1 MIRTVVVVALTLAY
15 LLLMGMPVVIYAIM
29 SGKRDAVFR
38 VGVWGCRW
46 ALWLGGVKVEVYGR
60 EKVPTDRAVVFMPNH
75 QSNCDP
81 PAVISAVP
89 PVRVLLKKELFRVP
103 VLGLGMKLAGFIAVD
118 RKNRERA
125 IQAVDEAVEALKAG
139 HSFVIYPEGTRSPDG
154 RLLPFKRGAFVLAIK
169 AQAPIVPMSVS
180 GASRIMRKGESVIHP
195 GTLRITFHA
204 PISTEGYS
212 VEDRGL
218 ILKRVRQA
226 VLIGLSEEE
235 QPLES
240 AAAKAELSAMHGIAS
255 GGRHQIALQHGFS
268 RVDVNGEIVL
278 YEHPDKGVLHTFS
291 DGSWKHVARDGTE
304 TSGAGTDDLSRH
316 LNLQKT
322 KKPN

>member
-1 MIRTVVVVALTLAY
+1 MIRTVVVVTLTLAY
-15 LLLMGMPVVIYAIM
+15 LLLVGMPVVIYAIV
-29 SGKRDAVFR
+29 SGNTDAVYR

-46 ALWLGGVKVEVYGR
+46 ALWLAGVKVEVHGR

-81 PAVISAVP
+81 PAVISALP

-125 IQAVDEAVEALKAG
+125 IHAVNEAVEALKAG

-195 GTLRITFHA
+195 GTVRITFHA
-204 PISTEGYS
+204 PIGTEGYS

-226 VLIGLSEEE
+226 MLTGLSEEE
-235 QPLES
+235 QPLDG
-240 AAAKAELSAMHGIAS
+240 AAAAVQPSGMHGIAS
-255 GGRHQIALQHGFS
+255 GGRHQVATLHGFS
-268 RVDVNGEIVL
+268 RVDVDGEIVL
-278 YEHPDKGVLHTFS
+278 YEHPAKGILHTFS
-291 DGSWKHVARDGTE
+291 DGTWKHVARDGTE
-304 TSGAGTDDLSRH
+304 TSGAGADDLSRH
-316 LNLQKT
+316 LNKLKAT
-322 KKPN
+322 KPN